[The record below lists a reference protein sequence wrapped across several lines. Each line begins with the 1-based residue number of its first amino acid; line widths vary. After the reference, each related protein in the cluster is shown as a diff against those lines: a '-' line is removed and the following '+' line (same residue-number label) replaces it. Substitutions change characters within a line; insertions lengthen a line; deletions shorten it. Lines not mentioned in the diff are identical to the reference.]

1 MPKLCSLFLILVS
14 TAVFAADEVPN
25 TISVSGFGSVETP
38 PDRATLVLS
47 IMSRESTVEAAQSGA
62 SEVSA
67 RVLQLTDDMD
77 IPDNRVDTMAATV
90 QPNYRWDPKEN
101 TQVLDGYMASRQM
114 RIEVY
119 DLEKVGELIEQAVKV
134 GVNQVMPPQLE
145 SSKSRQAYRDAL
157 ERAAADAKMNAERIA
172 ESLGLTLGDAIQ
184 VNTSSPYQPPVMYG
198 RAQALGMEMASSV
211 AAPQTYNAGDMTVS
225 ATVNVVFE
233 SGN

>member
-1 MPKLCSLFLILVS
+1 MPKIFSLILILVS
-14 TAVFAADEVPN
+14 TAAFAANEVPN

-47 IMSRESTVEAAQSGA
+47 IMSRENTVEAAQSGA

-67 RVLQLTDDMD
+67 RVLELTDDMD

-114 RIEVY
+114 RIEVH
-119 DLEKVGELIEQAVKV
+119 DLDKVGELIEQAVKV

-172 ESLGLTLGDAIQ
+172 ESLGLTLGNAIQ

-198 RAQALGMEMASSV
+198 RAQAIGMEMASNL